1 MLLQLIYNNSFDRLA
16 GALCNTL
23 MHSLWQGILLT
34 AIAGLIIICTRKT
47 SSALRYNLLISALI
61 VFAAG
66 VSVTFLWQ
74 YDRSK
79 TLSVIEIP
87 PITKI
92 SSNTVQPVLMYVNGQ
107 DLSQAHFTVTVNNFL
122 SEHHNSIVLFWFLI
136 ICGRTLQL
144 AFGLY
149 GTYLLRRVRV
159 SKVNEHWQQRLRLL
173 ADELRLRKAVTLLE
187 SGLAKV
193 PMVIG
198 HLKPVI
204 LVPVGLLTA
213 LPTEEI
219 EAILIHELAHIR
231 RRDWLVNMLQSGM
244 EIIFFFNPAVLWVS
258 KLIRTERENCCD
270 DLAVARNNNKI
281 NYIRALVSCEEYQA
295 SVPAYAMGFPG
306 DKNTLLNRVK
316 RIVNNRNYSLNF
328 FEKTVLAI
336 CLVVF
341 GLGGSAFTER
351 EHIQKALKSVVA
363 VIHHDIKAEK
373 TVKAVN
379 SDTTHKKQTEQV
391 NNFNGS
397 LNRVQQVHRDTIITT
412 GSSALGALVHIVDSV
427 REKGEFITP
436 ILPPAKPDSTPLQT
450 VKSMNNGSHDEIH
463 EIGRELYREN
473 LLTDT
478 NHLSISLNE
487 SELVVNNIRM
497 SEEVHER
504 IYTQFGI
511 GTNYEG
517 SYNQPYEHRYPDS
530 YETNRR
536 DLSKVIAYELI
547 RDNLVSDKNHFTYKL
562 SKDELLIDGVK
573 QSDEL
578 HRRIVDEHFK
588 PDDNFN
594 LNYIF
599 RDPGSNGAQKSY
611 RAEEDSYSSRYL
623 EVHNRQMEAERQRL
637 EAERDKKLVADLLQD
652 GLITDPNNVTFTLT
666 DKEVIINGKK
676 QSDAVQKKYKE
687 KYMSATAGSGWSWT
701 YSHHE

>member
-34 AIAGLIIICTRKT
+34 AVVGLIIICTRKT
-47 SSALRYNLLISALI
+47 SSALRYNLLISALAL
-61 VFAAG
+61 FAAA
-66 VSVTFLWQ
+66 VSVTFMWQ

-79 TLSVIEIP
+79 TANATETP
-87 PITKI
+87 PTTKI
-92 SSNTVQPVLMYVNGQ
+92 SNSTLQPIHIYSNRQGSSQHDITVSL
-107 DLSQAHFTVTVNNFL
+107 NNFL
-122 SEHHNSIVLFWFLI
+122 SEHHTSIVFIWFLI
-136 ICGRTLQL
+136 ICARCLQL

-149 GTYLLRRVRV
+149 GTYRLRRMRV
-159 SKVNEHWQQRLRLL
+159 SLVNDHWQQRLHLM
-173 ADELRLRKAVTLLE
+173 ADELRIRKAVTLLE

-204 LVPVGLLTA
+204 LMPVGLLTA

-231 RRDWLVNMLQSGM
+231 RRDWLVNILQSGM
-244 EIIFFFNPAVLWVS
+244 EIVFFFNPAVLWVS

-270 DLAVARNNNKI
+270 DLAVAQNNNKI

-306 DKNTLLNRVK
+306 GKNTLLSRVK
-316 RIVNNRNYSLNF
+316 RIASNRNYSLNL
-328 FEKTVLAI
+328 FEKTVLAV
-336 CLVVF
+336 CLVVL
-341 GLGGSAFTER
+341 GLGVSAFTAK
-351 EHIQKALKSVVA
+351 EHIQKTLKSVIA
-363 VIHHDIKAEK
+363 VIHHDVKSEH
-373 TVKAVN
+373 TVKAVVT
-379 SDTTHKKQTEQV
+379 DTSHKQLTTQT
-391 NNFNGS
+391 NNDNVS
-397 LNRVQQVHRDTIITT
+397 LNEVQPLQEDTLITT
-412 GSSALGALVHIVDSV
+412 GSPALNTLVHTIDSLKV
-427 REKGEFITP
+427 NSNLYSPTTLLTKSDTV
-436 ILPPAKPDSTPLQT
+436 PLQT
-450 VKSMNNGSHDEIH
+450 LTSMNEESHDEMH
-463 EIGRELYREN
+463 EIGRELYREK

-478 NHLSISLNE
+478 EHLSISLNE
-487 SELVVNNIRM
+487 SELIVNNIRM

-504 IYTQFGI
+504 IYIKFGI

-517 SYNQPYEHRYPDS
+517 SYAQPYEHKYPDS
-530 YETNRR
+530 YETPRQ
-536 DLSKVIAYELI
+536 DLNKVIAYELI
-547 RDNLVSDKNHFTYKL
+547 RDNLVTDKNHFTYKL

-573 QSDEL
+573 RSDEL

-594 LNYIF
+594 LNYVF
-599 RDPGSNGAQKSY
+599 RDPGSNGVQKSY
-611 RAEEDSYSSRYL
+611 RAGQDSYSSRDWDEYS
-623 EVHNRQMEAERQRL
+623 RQTAAENQRL

-652 GLITDPNNVTFTLT
+652 SLITDPKNVVFTLT

-676 QSDAVQKKYKE
+676 QSDEIFQKYKKKYTPNA
-687 KYMSATAGSGWSWT
+687 SSGSSWN